1 MDNESPELIER
12 EMEQTRASLTQK
24 VSALENQVV
33 CTIHEATESVS
44 NTVDSVTST
53 VKDTLSGVKDTLSS
67 VKQTV
72 SESVS
77 EVSEKVKS
85 VFDLSQHTRDYPWAM
100 VGGAAALG
108 FLTGLIAFRDR
119 EKSESVSNYSTG
131 EREWNRLAASSAA
144 PRQQA
149 AAEPR
154 EPSWLDNLL
163 DRAGQEIR
171 TLGETFIASAS
182 TSLKQAVQEQ
192 MPKLI
197 DTGIQLV
204 TERTGANEPTGAG
217 AYPYPPTARGPVC

>member
-12 EMEQTRASLTQK
+12 EMEQTRASLTEK

-33 CTIHEATESVS
+33 GTIHDATESVS
-44 NTVDSVTST
+44 NTVESVTAT

-72 SESVS
+72 SDSVS
-77 EVSEKVKS
+77 EVSERVKS

-108 FLTGLIAFRDR
+108 LVTGLLAFR
-119 EKSESVSNYSTG
+119 KQESNTSDYSTG
-131 EREWNRLAASSAA
+131 EREWNRLAAASAA
-144 PRQQA
+144 PQPA
-149 AAEPR
+149 AAPS
-154 EPSWLDNLL
+154 EPSWLDKLL
-163 DRAGQEIR
+163 DKAGHEVR

-204 TERTGANEPTGAG
+204 TERTAPTENEAG
-217 AYPYPPTARGPVC
+217 TYPYPPSSSGRVC

>member
-24 VSALENQVV
+24 VSALESQVV
-33 CTIHEATESVS
+33 GTIHNASEAVNS
-44 NTVDSVTST
+44 TVEA
-53 VKDTLSGVKDTLSS
+53 VKDTISS
-67 VKQTV
+67 VKESV

-77 EVSEKVKS
+77 EVSERVKS

-119 EKSESVSNYSTG
+119 EKSERVSDYSTG

-144 PRQQA
+144 PRQQ

-217 AYPYPPTARGPVC
+217 AGAYPYPPTARGPAC

>member
-33 CTIHEATESVS
+33 GTIQDATESVS
-44 NTVDSVTST
+44 NTVESVTST

-108 FLTGLIAFRDR
+108 FLTGMIAFRGR
-119 EKSESVSNYSTG
+119 EESANGSDYSTG
-131 EREWNRLAASSAA
+131 ERQWNRLAASSAA
-144 PRQQA
+144 PQQA
-149 AAEPR
+149 AAPR

-204 TERTGANEPTGAG
+204 TERTAPTETTGAG
-217 AYPYPPTARGPVC
+217 AYPYPPSGRGPVC

>member
-1 MDNESPELIER
+1 MDSESPELIEQ

-33 CTIHEATESVS
+33 GTIHNATESVS
-44 NTVDSVTST
+44 HTVESVSST
-53 VKDTLSGVKDTLSS
+53 VQDTLSGVKDTLSS

-77 EVSEKVKS
+77 EVSERVKS

-108 FLTGLIAFRDR
+108 FLTGMLVFREQKADN
-119 EKSESVSNYSTG
+119 VSDYSTG
-131 EREWNRLAASSAA
+131 EREWNRLAAASAA
-144 PRQQA
+144 PRQEA
-149 AAEPR
+149 AAPS
-154 EPSWLDNLL
+154 EPSWLDYLL
-163 DRAGQEIR
+163 DRAGQEVR

-204 TERTGANEPTGAG
+204 TERTAPAEPTGAG
-217 AYPYPPTARGPVC
+217 TYPYPPSSGGRVC

>member
-12 EMEQTRASLTQK
+12 EMEQTRASLAQK

-33 CTIHEATESVS
+33 GTIHNATESVS
-44 NTVDSVTST
+44 STVEAVSST
-53 VKDTLSGVKDTLSS
+53 VKDTLSGVKDTISS
-67 VKQTV
+67 VKESV

-77 EVSEKVKS
+77 EVSERVKS

-108 FLTGLIAFRDR
+108 FLTGLIAFRGR
-119 EKSESVSNYSTG
+119 EESAAASDYSTG

-144 PRQQA
+144 PRQEA
-149 AAEPR
+149 AAPR

-163 DRAGQEIR
+163 DRAGQEVR

-182 TSLKQAVQEQ
+182 ASLKQAVQEQ

-204 TERTGANEPTGAG
+204 TERTGANEPTGA
-217 AYPYPPTARGPVC
+217 YPYPPTARGPVC

>member
-1 MDNESPELIER
+1 
-12 EMEQTRASLTQK
+12 
-24 VSALENQVV
+24 
-33 CTIHEATESVS
+33 
-44 NTVDSVTST
+44 
-53 VKDTLSGVKDTLSS
+53 
-67 VKQTV
+67 
-72 SESVS
+72 
-77 EVSEKVKS
+77 VKS
-85 VFDLSQHTRDYPWAM
+85 VFDLTQHTRDYPWAM

-108 FLTGLIAFRDR
+108 FLTGLIAFRGR
-119 EKSESVSNYSTG
+119 EEPEAVSDYSTG

-144 PRQQA
+144 PRQEA
-149 AAEPR
+149 AAPR

-163 DRAGQEIR
+163 ERAGQEAR

>member
-12 EMEQTRASLTQK
+12 EMEQTRASLTEK

-33 CTIHEATESVS
+33 GTIHNATESVS
-44 NTVDSVTST
+44 NTVDSVTAT

-77 EVSEKVKS
+77 EVSERVKS

-108 FLTGLIAFRDR
+108 FVTGLLAFRKPDSR
-119 EKSESVSNYSTG
+119 NSGYSTG
-131 EREWNRLAASSAA
+131 ERDWNRLAAASAA
-144 PRQQA
+144 PQPA
-149 AAEPR
+149 APS
-154 EPSWLDNLL
+154 EPSWLDKLL
-163 DRAGQEIR
+163 DKAGQEVR

-182 TSLKQAVQEQ
+182 TSLKQAVQDQ

-204 TERTGANEPTGAG
+204 TERTNPADTTG
-217 AYPYPPTARGPVC
+217 AYPYPPSNTGRVC